1 MKNLKTLVVA
11 LVLGLVTFTSCSKQ
25 ANLPEPITVEQ
36 QVTTVEDSI
45 STKTFHVQI
54 TVPNALP
61 ADNSFNPS
69 SDLSTTGDVQLWNT
83 GETHTADGPFSLS
96 LENVRNFTVTLDKD
110 ESMKIT
116 LSSLNDQY
124 SQGYTVKV
132 YDARLMDTGL
142 IIENWNTADYI
153 SLDNVGLDP
162 VLYPVSSQN
171 EISIVNNYDSNY
183 LTPGA
188 ENFK

>member
-1 MKNLKTLVVA
+1 MKKLTLTLTV
-11 LVLGLVTFTSCSKQ
+11 LLGLAVFTSCSKDKS
-25 ANLPEPITVEQ
+25 LPEPITVEQ
-36 QVTTVEDSI
+36 QVTHVEDSI
-45 STKTFHVQI
+45 STKTFHVEI

-61 ADNSFNPS
+61 SDNSFNPS
-69 SDLSTTGDVQLWNT
+69 VDLSTTGDVQLWST
-83 GETHTADGPFSLS
+83 GETHTANGPFSLS
-96 LENVRNFTVTLDKD
+96 LEGVRNFTVTLDEGED
-110 ESMKIT
+110 MKIT
-116 LSSLNDQY
+116 LTSLNDQY

-171 EISIVNNYDSNY
+171 EIKIVNNYTSNY

-188 ENFK
+188 EDIK